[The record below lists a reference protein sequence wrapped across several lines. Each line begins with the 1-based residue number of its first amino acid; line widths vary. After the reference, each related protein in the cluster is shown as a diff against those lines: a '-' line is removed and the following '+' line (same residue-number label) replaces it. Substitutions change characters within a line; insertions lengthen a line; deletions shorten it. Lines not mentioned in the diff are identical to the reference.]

1 MRATALIGFGFLT
14 GFGCLAL
21 TACAGTPAGLEARA
35 VTADSSN
42 KGYLSTASLQSLA
55 DAVPA
60 APEAGSSTDAADK
73 AASQA
78 LRRFENTDRWLLATS
93 HAEVRTPFAL
103 QHFDC
108 ALGVRFAPQDNG
120 APATARL
127 LHKLF
132 EDAEAASTLVKMRQF
147 RARPVGDDAER
158 QACQTVSAA
167 GRNSASYPSGSATVG
182 AAYGAAMAA
191 IAPDSAGAARNIGQQ
206 IAISR
211 AICGMHYPTDV
222 RIGMA
227 LGETVF
233 AEAMRSPEFAAD
245 LAEAKVE
252 LASLRALQQTNPG
265 CAAER
270 NALAM
275 SQNVSL

>member
-1 MRATALIGFGFLT
+1 MRKTALASLGF
-14 GFGCLAL
+14 LAL
-21 TACAGTPAGLEARA
+21 TACSGTPAGLEARA
-35 VTADSSN
+35 VTADAGST
-42 KGYLSTASLQSLA
+42 GYLAPDNLRALA
-55 DAVPA
+55 DTVP
-60 APEAGSSTDAADK
+60 PPPSLGSDAESADK
-73 AASQA
+73 AASLA

-108 ALGVRFAPQDNG
+108 ALGVRFSPQDNA

-132 EDAEAASTLVKMRQF
+132 EDAEAASTLVKARQF

-158 QACQTVSAA
+158 QACQTVSPA

-182 AAYGAAMAA
+182 AAYGAAIAA
-191 IAPDSAGAARNIGQQ
+191 IAPDSAPAAREIGQQ

-211 AICGMHYPTDV
+211 AICGMHYPADV
-222 RIGMA
+222 RAGMT
-227 LGETVF
+227 LGQAVF
-233 AEAMRSPEFAAD
+233 DQAMQSPQFAAD
-245 LAEAKVE
+245 LAAARAE
-252 LASLRALQQTNPG
+252 LVTLRARQQTNPG

-270 NALAM
+270 NALAL
-275 SQNVSL
+275 SRDLTL

>member
-1 MRATALIGFGFLT
+1 MRTTALASLGF
-14 GFGCLAL
+14 LAL
-21 TACAGTPAGLEARA
+21 TACAGTPAGLEPSA
-35 VTADSSN
+35 VTADSST
-42 KGYLSTASLQSLA
+42 KGYLDPDALRELTATVAPPPSQGSNA
-55 DAVPA
+55 DI
-60 APEAGSSTDAADK
+60 ADK

-108 ALGVRFAPQDNG
+108 ALGVRFTPQDNT

-127 LHKLF
+127 LHRLF

-191 IAPDSAGAARNIGQQ
+191 IAPDSAPAALEIGQQ
-206 IAISR
+206 IAVSR
-211 AICGMHYPTDV
+211 AICGMHYPADV
-222 RIGMA
+222 RAGMA
-227 LGETVF
+227 LGQAIFEQ
-233 AEAMRSPEFAAD
+233 AAHSPEFAAD
-245 LAEAKVE
+245 LVEARSE
-252 LASLRALQQTNPG
+252 LAVLRARQQTSPG

-275 SQNVSL
+275 SRDLEL